1 MKDNVT
7 IQDIALAAGVSAAT
21 VSRVNNNHPKISPE
35 TVRKVREAAQRLGFQ
50 LRPFHTRQNH
60 TVTRRPKHYRQMQVA
75 LLSRLPA
82 TVLNA
87 PIYSRV
93 IRGVEEELSAHDYS
107 MILRNFKCD
116 QPFSKLPPRIDG
128 AILFV
133 LSGEDPRFLRA
144 LREIPCVRIM
154 GLPRE
159 NDFFDHI
166 TYDDE
171 ATGYLA
177 ADYLWKRGHSHFL
190 CLKSTFPHREE
201 SFCRTIRERGGRL
214 EVLQGKNLIQETGE
228 TQLANI
234 RELGII
240 AQNLKRF
247 SPVPTAIFAPV
258 DIIML
263 GLYQVLPHYDLI
275 PGREVEIVGVNN
287 ESVFLKNL
295 DPHPVSIDIQ
305 PERIGSEAVRRLLW
319 RIDHRNDPL
328 TKLELEPQIIIP
340 EELS

>member
-1 MKDNVT
+1 MKSNIT
-7 IQDIALAAGVSAAT
+7 IQDIALAAGVSAST
-21 VSRVNNNHPKISPE
+21 VSRVNNNHPKISPD
-35 TVRKVREAAQRLGFQ
+35 TVRKVREAAEQLGFQ

-60 TVTRRPKHYRQMQVA
+60 TVVRRPKHYRQMQVA

-133 LSGEDPRFLRA
+133 LSGEDARFLRA
-144 LREIPCVRIM
+144 LRELPCVRIM

-159 NDFFDHI
+159 HDFFDHI

-177 ADYLWKRGHSHFL
+177 ADYLWKRGHRHFL

-201 SFCRTIRERGGRL
+201 SFCRTILARGGAL
-214 EVLQGKNLIQETGE
+214 ELLQGRNLILETGE

-234 RELGII
+234 RELGTI
-240 AQNLKRF
+240 ADAIKQF
-247 SPVPTAIFAPV
+247 SPRPTAIFAPV

-263 GLYQVLPHYDLI
+263 GLYQVLPHYGLT
-275 PGREVEIVGVNN
+275 PGKDVEIVGVNN
-287 ESVFLKNL
+287 ESAFLKTLN
-295 DPHPVSIDIQ
+295 PRPASVDIQ
-305 PERIGSEAVRRLLW
+305 PERIGREAVRRLLW
-319 RIDHRNDPL
+319 RIDNRNEPL
-328 TKLELEPQIIIP
+328 TRLELAPQIITP

>member
-144 LREIPCVRIM
+144 LREE
-154 GLPRE
+154 GLS
-159 NDFFDHI
+159 I
-166 TYDDE
+166 
-171 ATGYLA
+171 GV
-177 ADYLWKRGHSHFL
+177 ADTAEVHSWEELYHL
-190 CLKSTFPHREE
+190 CD
-201 SFCRTIRERGGRL
+201 GRL
-214 EVLQGKNLIQETGE
+214 REAAAAGGNC
-228 TQLANI
+228 I
-234 RELGII
+234 R
-240 AQNLKRF
+240 A
-247 SPVPTAIFAPV
+247 
-258 DIIML
+258 
-263 GLYQVLPHYDLI
+263 
-275 PGREVEIVGVNN
+275 
-287 ESVFLKNL
+287 
-295 DPHPVSIDIQ
+295 
-305 PERIGSEAVRRLLW
+305 
-319 RIDHRNDPL
+319 
-328 TKLELEPQIIIP
+328 
-340 EELS
+340 